1 MKIIGFAGK
10 KGAGKDTCAAYMQ
23 RCIVDGME
31 GDNRVATLA
40 FATPLKRALSTIFYE
55 NFPETEEGKESDIP
69 GFNFTWRHAAQYIG
83 TDCLRGMDMDIW
95 VKHMQKELA
104 WYSKQGCTHALITD
118 VRFPNEV
125 DLIQHLR
132 GHMVYVMREGKAGD
146 RHSSENAIGVVDCDS
161 VILNNGTK
169 DELIQTVNNV
179 YKTMKGMHYV

>member
-23 RCIVDGME
+23 RCIVVGME
-31 GDNRVATLA
+31 GDNRITTLA

-69 GFNFTWRHAAQYIG
+69 GFDFTWRYAAQHIG
-83 TDCLRGMDMDIW
+83 TDCLRAMDTDIW

-104 WYSKQGCTHALITD
+104 WYSRQSCTHALITD

-125 DLIQHLR
+125 DLIQHLN
-132 GHMVYVMREGKAGD
+132 GHVIYVMREGKDGD
-146 RHSSENAIGVVDCDS
+146 RHSSENAIGAMECDS